1 MMQTCFQYPLRHTG
15 KSLFSLRADWL
26 IALAPLLLWGVFVFG
41 LRTLTVAV
49 LSVGSCYI
57 LEFLF
62 RLILKKPLSGDL
74 FSPAVTGLLL
84 SLTLPYTVP
93 FWTVPV
99 GALIAVSLSK
109 SALFLGRCPLHP
121 ALCGGVVVQLA
132 FPNAGVPS
140 EFEKL
145 GLFQSPD
152 SSFFSGNAPLYSLL
166 SYDPSSRP
174 DYDSVL
180 NSFLGLETGVIGEV
194 SVLLLLLCALWLFF
208 RKAIDW
214 RIPVGFVFTVA
225 VVTYLF
231 PAEGFARME
240 LPYALAHLCTGG
252 VAFGALLL
260 APDPTASPLTPGLR
274 WCYGIGCGAMTVLL
288 RYILR
293 SEGVY
298 LSILAMDL
306 LFFFLERSRLM
317 VPSPF
322 GGKRARNN
330 N

>member
-180 NSFLGLETGVIGEV
+180 NSFWG
-194 SVLLLLLCALWLFF
+194 W
-208 RKAIDW
+208 K
-214 RIPVGFVFTVA
+214 PV
-225 VVTYLF
+225 
-231 PAEGFARME
+231 
-240 LPYALAHLCTGG
+240 
-252 VAFGALLL
+252 
-260 APDPTASPLTPGLR
+260 
-274 WCYGIGCGAMTVLL
+274 
-288 RYILR
+288 
-293 SEGVY
+293 
-298 LSILAMDL
+298 
-306 LFFFLERSRLM
+306 
-317 VPSPF
+317 
-322 GGKRARNN
+322 
-330 N
+330 